1 MHEFAFLNIKL
12 QIVFVNPVGDV
23 INVLVLQIVFVNP
36 VGDVIN
42 VLLQQCIISCAC
54 NWSIKQQVVSI

>member
-1 MHEFAFLNIKL
+1 MCSRLTASGLSCYVHEFAFLNIK
-12 QIVFVNPVGDV
+12 
-23 INVLVLQIVFVNP
+23 LQIVFVNP

-54 NWSIKQQVVSI
+54 NWSIKQHVVSIQC